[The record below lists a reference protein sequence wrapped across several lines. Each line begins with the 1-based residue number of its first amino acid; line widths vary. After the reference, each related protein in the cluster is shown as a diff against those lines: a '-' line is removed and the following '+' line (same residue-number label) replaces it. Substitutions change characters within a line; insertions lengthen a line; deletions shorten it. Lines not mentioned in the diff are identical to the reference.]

1 MPHFPQ
7 GTEVRFT
14 LRGDDLFVRRERRC
28 WHVRWNG
35 RRCEATHVDQALAGL
50 LQEPA
55 AGIMPIVARLL
66 RAEPG
71 SVLD

>member
-1 MPHFPQ
+1 MPHFPH

-14 LRGDDLFVRRERRC
+14 LRGDDLFVRRERRR
-28 WHVRWNG
+28 WHLRWAG
-35 RRCEATHVDQALAGL
+35 RRCDAQHVDQALAGV

-71 SVLD
+71 SALD